1 MAKRV
6 SFETSKELKHVY
18 NEQMERWRE
27 RERSG
32 LEELAKRCG
41 VSPAYLAHV
50 GRYGRIPSRP
60 VLVLLA
66 LNFNMPDPERLLAAA
81 GVKEPWPY
89 DEPVA
94 LLPRSAADTG
104 FLSLLRCFSSGGWL
118 LLCSRWYIFN
128 IPGCPIRKS
137 SDITLVCSSPK
148 LIAAYH
154 VLHRLSDPRHPPC
167 ALICFK
173 KIRYIF
179 SGSPH
184 YFHRYSW
191 FTTLYFPICQRTFR

>member
-1 MAKRV
+1 MQ
-6 SFETSKELKHVY
+6 SY
-18 NEQMERWRE
+18 N
-27 RERSG
+27 
-32 LEELAKRCG
+32 
-41 VSPAYLAHV
+41 P
-50 GRYGRIPSRP
+50 
-60 VLVLLA
+60 
-66 LNFNMPDPERLLAAA
+66 LAARHQGLGSSRFA
-81 GVKEPWPY
+81 RHYSGNHY
-89 DEPVA
+89 YF
-94 LLPRSAADTG
+94 L

-173 KIRYIF
+173 KIKIYTEFILCKRTMNYNYNF
-179 SGSPH
+179 
-184 YFHRYSW
+184 
-191 FTTLYFPICQRTFR
+191 LFPICQRTF